1 MRVFHALKPINA
13 ITSPWLALKEILFI
27 VFGAILMAIGTG
39 SFLLPNQLS
48 SGGFS
53 GIATVL
59 YYFFKIDMSKSIIF
73 LNVPL
78 FIIGLFKLGWKFIL
92 RTVFATT
99 IYSYAIDI
107 SNNIIVVED
116 RVLASIYGGI
126 VIGIGLAFIL
136 KTNTST
142 GGTDLLALILQ
153 NNKINLKVGNIIAI
167 VDIIVVFLNLIA
179 FRDIEIGLYSAIS
192 IFMIGKLIDVIFEG
206 INYCKVLYIISEKYE
221 DLTEII
227 NKELKR
233 GATGLYANGS
243 YSRKNK
249 MVIMCVSKRNE
260 LEKIKVIIS
269 KVDKD
274 AFLIITDA
282 REVYGLGFK

>member
-1 MRVFHALKPINA
+1 MRVF
-13 ITSPWLALKEILFI
+13 SALKEILFI

-53 GIATVL
+53 GIATVI
-59 YYFFKIDMSKSIIF
+59 YYFLKIDMSKSIIF

-78 FIIGLFKLGWKFIL
+78 FIAGLYKLGWKFIL
-92 RTVFATT
+92 RTIFATF

-107 SNNIIVVED
+107 SNSIIIVED
-116 RVLASIYGGI
+116 RVLASVYGGI

-153 NNKINLKVGNIIAI
+153 NNKINLKVGNIIAVI
-167 VDIIVVFLNLIA
+167 DIIVVFLNLIA

-192 IFMIGKLIDVIFEG
+192 IFMIGKLIDIIFEG

-221 DLTEII
+221 DLTDSI
-227 NKELKR
+227 NNELKR

-260 LEKIKVIIS
+260 LEKIKTIIS
-269 KVDKD
+269 KIDKD

>member
-1 MRVFHALKPINA
+1 MRVFH
-13 ITSPWLALKEILFI
+13 ALKEILFI

>member
-1 MRVFHALKPINA
+1 MRVFR
-13 ITSPWLALKEILFI
+13 ALKEIFFI
-27 VFGAILMAIGTG
+27 FFGAILMAIGTG

-53 GIATVL
+53 GIATVI
-59 YYFFKIDMSKSIIF
+59 YYFLKIDMSKSIIF

>member
-1 MRVFHALKPINA
+1 MRVFH
-13 ITSPWLALKEILFI
+13 TLKEILFI

-59 YYFFKIDMSKSIIF
+59 YYFLKIDMSKSIIF

>member
-1 MRVFHALKPINA
+1 MRVFR
-13 ITSPWLALKEILFI
+13 ALKEIFFI
-27 VFGAILMAIGTG
+27 FFGAILMAIGTG

-53 GIATVL
+53 GIATVF

>member
-1 MRVFHALKPINA
+1 MRVFR
-13 ITSPWLALKEILFI
+13 ALKEIFFI
-27 VFGAILMAIGTG
+27 FFGAILMAIGTG

-53 GIATVL
+53 GIATVI
-59 YYFFKIDMSKSIIF
+59 YYFLKIDMSKSIIF
-73 LNVPL
+73 LNIPL
-78 FIIGLFKLGWKFIL
+78 FIAGLYKLGWKFIL
-92 RTVFATT
+92 RTIFATF

-107 SNNIIVVED
+107 SNSIIIVED

-153 NNKINLKVGNIIAI
+153 NNKINLKVGNIIAVI
-167 VDIIVVFLNLIA
+167 DIIVVFLNLIA

-192 IFMIGKLIDVIFEG
+192 IFMIGKLIDIIFEG

-221 DLTEII
+221 DLTDSI
-227 NKELKR
+227 NNELKR

-260 LEKIKVIIS
+260 LEKIKTIIS
-269 KVDKD
+269 KIDKD

>member
-1 MRVFHALKPINA
+1 MRVF
-13 ITSPWLALKEILFI
+13 SALKEILFI

-53 GIATVL
+53 GIATVI
-59 YYFFKIDMSKSIIF
+59 YYFLKIDMSKSIIF

-78 FIIGLFKLGWKFIL
+78 FIAGLYKLGWKFIL
-92 RTVFATT
+92 RTIFATF

-107 SNNIIVVED
+107 SNSIIIVED
-116 RVLASIYGGI
+116 RVLASVYGGI

-192 IFMIGKLIDVIFEG
+192 IFMIGKLIDIIFEG

-221 DLTEII
+221 DLTDSI
-227 NKELKR
+227 NNELKR

-260 LEKIKVIIS
+260 LEKIKTIIS
-269 KVDKD
+269 KIDKD

>member
-1 MRVFHALKPINA
+1 MRVFH
-13 ITSPWLALKEILFI
+13 TLKEILFI
-27 VFGAILMAIGTG
+27 VFGSILMAIGTG

>member
-1 MRVFHALKPINA
+1 MRVFH
-13 ITSPWLALKEILFI
+13 TLKEILFI
-27 VFGAILMAIGTG
+27 VFGSILMAIGTG

-59 YYFFKIDMSKSIIF
+59 YYFLKIDMSKSIIF

>member
-1 MRVFHALKPINA
+1 MRVFH
-13 ITSPWLALKEILFI
+13 TLKEILFI

>member
-1 MRVFHALKPINA
+1 MRVFH
-13 ITSPWLALKEILFI
+13 TLKEILFI

-59 YYFFKIDMSKSIIF
+59 YYFLKIDMSKSIIF

-249 MVIMCVSKRNE
+249 MAIMCVSKRNE

>member
-1 MRVFHALKPINA
+1 MRVFH
-13 ITSPWLALKEILFI
+13 ALKEILFI

-53 GIATVL
+53 GIATVF

>member
-1 MRVFHALKPINA
+1 MRVFR
-13 ITSPWLALKEILFI
+13 ALKEIFFI
-27 VFGAILMAIGTG
+27 FFGAILMAIGTG

-53 GIATVL
+53 GIATVI

-73 LNVPL
+73 LNIPL
-78 FIIGLFKLGWKFIL
+78 FIAGLYKLGWKFIL
-92 RTVFATT
+92 RTIFATF

-107 SNNIIVVED
+107 SNSIIIVED

-153 NNKINLKVGNIIAI
+153 NNKINLKVGNIIAVI
-167 VDIIVVFLNLIA
+167 DIIVVFLNLIA

-192 IFMIGKLIDVIFEG
+192 IFMIGKLIDIIFEG

-221 DLTEII
+221 DLTDSI
-227 NKELKR
+227 NNELKR

-260 LEKIKVIIS
+260 LEKIKTIIS
-269 KVDKD
+269 KIDKD

>member
-1 MRVFHALKPINA
+1 MRVFR
-13 ITSPWLALKEILFI
+13 ALKEIFFI
-27 VFGAILMAIGTG
+27 FFGAILMAIGTG

-53 GIATVL
+53 GIATVI
-59 YYFFKIDMSKSIIF
+59 YYFLKIDMSKSIIF

-78 FIIGLFKLGWKFIL
+78 FIAGLYKLGWKFIL
-92 RTVFATT
+92 RTIFATF

-107 SNNIIVVED
+107 SNSIIIVED

-126 VIGIGLAFIL
+126 VIGIGLAFML

-167 VDIIVVFLNLIA
+167 IDIIVVFLNLIA

-192 IFMIGKLIDVIFEG
+192 IFMIGKLIDIIFEG

-221 DLTEII
+221 DLTDSI
-227 NKELKR
+227 NNELKR

-260 LEKIKVIIS
+260 LEKIKTIIS
-269 KVDKD
+269 KIDKD

>member
-1 MRVFHALKPINA
+1 M
-13 ITSPWLALKEILFI
+13 
-27 VFGAILMAIGTG
+27 
-39 SFLLPNQLS
+39 
-48 SGGFS
+48 
-53 GIATVL
+53 
-59 YYFFKIDMSKSIIF
+59 
-73 LNVPL
+73 
-78 FIIGLFKLGWKFIL
+78 
-92 RTVFATT
+92 
-99 IYSYAIDI
+99 
-107 SNNIIVVED
+107 
-116 RVLASIYGGI
+116 
-126 VIGIGLAFIL
+126 
-136 KTNTST
+136 
-142 GGTDLLALILQ
+142 Q

>member
-1 MRVFHALKPINA
+1 MRVFR
-13 ITSPWLALKEILFI
+13 ALKEIFFI
-27 VFGAILMAIGTG
+27 FFGAILMAIGTG

-53 GIATVL
+53 GIATVF

-92 RTVFATT
+92 RTVFGTT

>member
-1 MRVFHALKPINA
+1 MRVFR
-13 ITSPWLALKEILFI
+13 ALKEIFFI
-27 VFGAILMAIGTG
+27 FFGAILMAIGTG

-53 GIATVL
+53 GIATVI
-59 YYFFKIDMSKSIIF
+59 YYFLKIDMSKSIIF

-78 FIIGLFKLGWKFIL
+78 FIAGLYKLGWKFIL
-92 RTVFATT
+92 RTIFATF

-107 SNNIIVVED
+107 SNSIIIVED

-153 NNKINLKVGNIIAI
+153 NNKINLKVGNIIAVI
-167 VDIIVVFLNLIA
+167 DIIVVFLNLIA

-192 IFMIGKLIDVIFEG
+192 IFMIGKLIDIIFEG

-221 DLTEII
+221 DLTEVI
-227 NKELKR
+227 NNELKR

-260 LEKIKVIIS
+260 LEKIKTIIS
-269 KVDKD
+269 KIDKD

>member
-1 MRVFHALKPINA
+1 MRVFR
-13 ITSPWLALKEILFI
+13 ALKEIFFI
-27 VFGAILMAIGTG
+27 FFGAILMAIGTG

-53 GIATVL
+53 GIATVI
-59 YYFFKIDMSKSIIF
+59 YYFLKIDMSKSIIF

-78 FIIGLFKLGWKFIL
+78 FIAGLYKLGWKFIL

>member
-1 MRVFHALKPINA
+1 MRVFH
-13 ITSPWLALKEILFI
+13 TLKEILFI

-59 YYFFKIDMSKSIIF
+59 YYFLKIDMSKSIIF

-107 SNNIIVVED
+107 SNNIFVVED

>member
-1 MRVFHALKPINA
+1 MRVFH
-13 ITSPWLALKEILFI
+13 ALKEILFI

-53 GIATVL
+53 GIATVI
-59 YYFFKIDMSKSIIF
+59 YYFLKIDMSKSIIF

>member
-1 MRVFHALKPINA
+1 MRVFH
-13 ITSPWLALKEILFI
+13 TLKEILFI

-53 GIATVL
+53 GIATVF